1 MRPRDEVRVFLCRE
15 PVDMR
20 RSIDGLS
27 IEVER
32 ELGLDPFA
40 AAQLVVFCNRK
51 RDKIKILY
59 WDKSGFALWYKRL
72 ESDRF
77 AWPRETSTAKVLSL
91 SGRELN
97 WLLDGL
103 DVFRLRPHK
112 ALSFSEVK

>member
-40 AAQLVVFCNRK
+40 PQLVAFCNRR
-51 RDKIKILY
+51 RDKVKILY

-72 ESDRF
+72 ERDRF
-77 AWPRETSTAKVLSL
+77 AWPRDMASAKVLSL
-91 SGRELN
+91 TGRELN
-97 WLLDGL
+97 WLLDGI
-103 DVFRLRPHK
+103 DIFSLRPH
-112 ALSFSEVK
+112 AERRYATVL